1 MLVIWCTVIWGDS
14 NPCHSLTD
22 LDHSA
27 IRGRS
32 EILYFEDLLYRWQIE
47 DSVFVCN
54 YRLYLYVLAVFVG
67 CTEISVLIH
76 FAVNCNFHYRRPP
89 TLGDFYVR
97 SLLVFFKISKY
108 TLKLDIL

>member
-76 FAVNCNFHYRRPP
+76 FAVNCNFLLQKTSYPRRFLCPFP
-89 TLGDFYVR
+89 VSVSVSVSAKFLD
-97 SLLVFFKISKY
+97 KSK
-108 TLKLDIL
+108 

>member
-1 MLVIWCTVIWGDS
+1 MDVVRFYTLK
-14 NPCHSLTD
+14 
-22 LDHSA
+22 
-27 IRGRS
+27 
-32 EILYFEDLLYRWQIE
+32 DLLYRWQIE

-89 TLGDFYVR
+89 TRGDFCVR
-97 SLLVFFKISKY
+97 SLLVGGANDFSFY
-108 TLKLDIL
+108 RGFELPT